1 MRTSDITPKG
11 LEASEKA
18 MRKAV
23 AQYIVGERLQRFL
36 VDAKRK
42 LQEKQERVNALRK
55 MLAAMDAAKFV
66 SSGEIAFD
74 YGFKRAQFVCGLG
87 TISEDGYRATFAQDL
102 AELESIKNAV
112 EILEELSNKSEVNH
126 GV

>member
-1 MRTSDITPKG
+1 MRTLDIAPQG
-11 LEASEKA
+11 LEASERA

-23 AQYIVGERLQRFL
+23 AQHIVGDRLQKFL

-55 MLAAMDAAKFV
+55 MLAAMDAANFV
-66 SSGEIAFD
+66 TNGDIAFD
-74 YGFKRAQFVCGLG
+74 YNFKRNQFVSGLG
-87 TISEDGYRATFAQDL
+87 SISEDEYRATFAQDL
-102 AELESIKNAV
+102 EEFEQLKNTI